1 MLVRADRRTEPVVLR
16 VGHRRQGGVRR
27 RGGRDGG
34 RREAEGRLR
43 RCRLC
48 LCRSRNCG
56 GHGQRGGGWTGV
68 LRRRRGG
75 GWTVVLRRRPGQC
88 RGLRSAESLSGR
100 WGRAG
105 GVRRARSSLVQD
117 GCAGHGQ
124 GRGQRDADR
133 HRQRASPGLVEPLQH
148 VGAPCSSAS
157 RPGLPTLCPFWPVCR
172 ADSADSAG
180 SVGLGTCGLRW
191 GAVRAGRSR
200 ARAGRRTPT
209 GAGRS
214 AGGRGRGRVPPRRQ
228 GRGAAGRPP
237 AGGRAAPA
245 APRAG
250 RPRA

>member
-48 LCRSRNCG
+48 PCRSRNCS
-56 GHGQRGGGWTGV
+56 GHGRRGGGWTGA
-68 LRRRRGG
+68 LRG
-75 GWTVVLRRRPGQC
+75 RPGQC

-105 GVRRARSSLVQD
+105 GVRRARSGLAQG

-133 HRQRASPGLVEPLQH
+133 RRQRASPGLVEPLQH

-157 RPGLPTLCPFWPVCR
+157 RPGLPALCPFWPVCR
-172 ADSADSAG
+172 ADSAG
-180 SVGLGTCGLRW
+180 SVGLGRCGRRW
-191 GAVRAGRSR
+191 GAFRAGRSR
-200 ARAGRRTPT
+200 ARAGRRTPA

-214 AGGRGRGRVPPRRQ
+214 AGGRGRGRVPPRRHR
-228 GRGAAGRPP
+228 RGAAGRLP